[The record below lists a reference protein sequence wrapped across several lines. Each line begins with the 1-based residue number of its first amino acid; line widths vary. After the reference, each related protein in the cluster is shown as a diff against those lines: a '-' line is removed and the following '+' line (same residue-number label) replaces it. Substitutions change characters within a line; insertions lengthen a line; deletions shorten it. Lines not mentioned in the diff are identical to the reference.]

1 MASRLVDKT
10 IGTVHLQGFSVGGEE
25 TVVALPEMNLAFD
38 VGRAPREIISIDH
51 VCLTHGHMDHSAG
64 LAYYFSQR
72 NFQGISP
79 GCVIAHHKLVQ
90 PIQELMQVWGR
101 IEGHVSPARIVGV
114 DEDEDFELHQ
124 HLVVRPFRVR
134 HSSTS
139 LGFAVIDVRKKL
151 KPEYAELSSQQ
162 IVALKKSGTTV
173 EYRLEV
179 PKVAYCGDTALGNY
193 LDHEYVKN
201 AEVLIVECTFFEP
214 DHLERAR
221 QGSHTHVVDLPELY
235 QRNNSPHV
243 VLSHVSRRT
252 GIGGAKRYL
261 REFLSKEDLARTVV
275 LMDMPRVITRS
286 SREEAEL

>member
-1 MASRLVDKT
+1 MASRLVEKI
-10 IGTVHLQGFSVGGEE
+10 IGSVHLQGFSVAGEE
-25 TVVALPEMNLAFD
+25 TVIALPEMNLAFD
-38 VGRAPREIISIDH
+38 VGRAPREIIGLDY
-51 VCLTHGHMDHSAG
+51 VCLSHGHMDHSAG

-72 NFQGISP
+72 NFQGASP
-79 GCVIAHHKLVQ
+79 GCVLVHHKLVN

-134 HSSTS
+134 HSAVS
-139 LGFAVIDVRKKL
+139 LGFALIDVRKKL
-151 KPEYAELSSQQ
+151 KPEYTELSGQQ
-162 IVALKKSGTTV
+162 IVALKKSGKTV

-179 PKVAYCGDTALGNY
+179 PKVAYCGDAALGSY
-193 LDHEYVKN
+193 LDHDYVKN

-221 QGSHTHVVDLPELY
+221 QGLHTHVIDLPELY
-235 QRNNSPHV
+235 RRVSSPHI

-252 GIGGAKRYL
+252 GMGSAKRYV
-261 REFLSKEDLARTVV
+261 RQILSPEDFARTTL
-275 LMDMPRVITRS
+275 LMDLPRTKN
-286 SREEAEL
+286 AECKVD